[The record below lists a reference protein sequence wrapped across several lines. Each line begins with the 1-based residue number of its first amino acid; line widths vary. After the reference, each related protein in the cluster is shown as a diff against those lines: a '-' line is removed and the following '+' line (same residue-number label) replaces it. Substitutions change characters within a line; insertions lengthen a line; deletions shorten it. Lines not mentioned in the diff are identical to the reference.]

1 MNKVFQE
8 RYLNLNALLHKF
20 TEKHIYHG
28 FFLSGHRVL
37 DYNTITIQFIN

>member
-20 TEKHIYHG
+20 TGKHIYYG
-28 FFLSGHRVL
+28 FVSSRHL
-37 DYNTITIQFIN
+37 INFDEICLN